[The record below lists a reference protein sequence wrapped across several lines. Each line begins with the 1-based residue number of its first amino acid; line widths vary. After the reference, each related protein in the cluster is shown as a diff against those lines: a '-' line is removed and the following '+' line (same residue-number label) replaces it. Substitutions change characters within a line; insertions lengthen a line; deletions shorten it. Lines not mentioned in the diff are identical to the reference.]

1 MLTTTK
7 FFIFRLQLRDLT
19 LVGQTNNK
27 ERNKQKGKQIPQK
40 AKTNPTKKT
49 NPTNRNA
56 FSSSFHS
63 EKWDTETLHQNS
75 LCSWW
80 QPSFIIGL
88 KDEMELGRLRSGN
101 YEVPSHTILADFC
114 KFGNTNTSS
123 STDVTRPLLVQR
135 QGALAISFHLQIIRK
150 CQKFNLRLERV

>member
-1 MLTTTK
+1 MLTKTK

-27 ERNKQKGKQIPQK
+27 ERNKQK
-40 AKTNPTKKT
+40 AKTNPTKKTKT

>member
-1 MLTTTK
+1 MLTKTK
-7 FFIFRLQLRDLT
+7 FILFRLQLRDLT

-27 ERNKQKGKQIPQK
+27 ERNKQKGK
-40 AKTNPTKKT
+40 TNPTKSKNKSHKKKT

-88 KDEMELGRLRSGN
+88 KDEMELGRLRSGK

-114 KFGNTNTSS
+114 KFGQKHKFEHRRDQTTSS
-123 STDVTRPLLVQR
+123 SETGRHRDFFPS
-135 QGALAISFHLQIIRK
+135 ANN
-150 CQKFNLRLERV
+150 QKMPKI